1 MQIEEQ
7 EPRHY
12 GTIALVLFCAS
23 VMLSF
28 ALAKTVDE
36 RNSWKH
42 VAGELDE
49 MVVRA
54 GEKYDSL
61 KTAGENHLD
70 SSCKVIQTI
79 KTNKNGK

>member
-36 RNSWKH
+36 KNSWKH

-49 MVVRA
+49 LVTKA
-54 GEKYDSL
+54 GQDYDSL
-61 KTAGENHLD
+61 RQACLNHLD